1 MVMNIPALLDELR
14 SIAQIGLHYSKDPYD
29 RERYTRLMHL
39 ALTEY
44 STITG
49 LAEPEIGERF
59 RQELGYVTPKV
70 GCAAGIFNEQGQA
83 LLVKRSDDGL
93 WGLPAGF
100 CEVNQNPRENLKREV
115 REETG
120 LEVEVTSL
128 VDVFSVMPGEYGQP
142 NTLYALVFLCT
153 VTGGTLTPS
162 HETPVVGYYD
172 HKMIRDWHFDHG
184 LRLESAYQCWL
195 QQSE

>member
-1 MVMNIPALLDELR
+1 MNIAALLEELR

-29 RERYTRLMHL
+29 RERYERLMRL
-39 ALTEY
+39 AVTDY
-44 STITG
+44 ATITG
-49 LAEPEIGERF
+49 LEEDELSERF
-59 RQELGYVTPKV
+59 RREIGYVTPKV
-70 GCAAGIFNEQGQA
+70 GCAAGIFNEQGQV

-100 CEVNQNPRENLKREV
+100 CEVNQTPQENLKREV

-120 LEVEVTSL
+120 LEVEVGPL
-128 VDVFSVMPGEYGQP
+128 VGVFSVMPGDYGQL

-153 VTGGTLTPS
+153 VTGGILTPS

-172 HKMIRDWHFDHG
+172 HKTITDWHFNNG
-184 LRLESAYQCWL
+184 LRAERAYQYWL

>member
-1 MVMNIPALLDELR
+1 MNIAALLDEVR
-14 SIAQIGLHYSKDPYD
+14 SIAQLGLNYAQDPYD
-29 RERYTRLMHL
+29 RERYERLMRL
-39 ALTEY
+39 AITEY
-44 STITG
+44 SAITG
-49 LAEPEIGERF
+49 LSEIEIGDRF
-59 RQELGYVTPKV
+59 RKELGYITPKV

-83 LLVKRSDDGL
+83 LLVKRSDNGR

-120 LEVEVTSL
+120 LEVEVGSL
-128 VDVFSVMPGEYGQP
+128 VDVFSIMPGDYGQP
-142 NTLYALVFLCT
+142 NTLYALVFVCK
-153 VTGGTLTPS
+153 VTGGVLTPS

-172 HKMIRDWHFDHG
+172 HKTIVDWHFNNG
-184 LRLESAYQCWL
+184 QRVERAYHYWL